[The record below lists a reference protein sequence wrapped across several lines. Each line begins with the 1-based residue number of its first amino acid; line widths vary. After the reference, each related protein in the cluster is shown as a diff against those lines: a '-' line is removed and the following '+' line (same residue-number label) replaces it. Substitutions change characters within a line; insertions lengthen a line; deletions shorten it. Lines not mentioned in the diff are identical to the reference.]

1 MLLYRHQ
8 PPATPYMYNAEA
20 NRKLAWN
27 KTLIRYHRLDD
38 ATMFRVHTESFYEF
52 ISFQPCSHHSVWAVC
67 VHVCVCTRECML
79 FSFCSFRYK
88 CGVFIVVWLT
98 RKSNHHKKG
107 NIRRTH
113 IKHTHTMSHATSLR
127 IQAND
132 NKWVCR
138 FRLVPLGMEFIDFRR
153 LGFFPSL
160 RSSCL
165 NKYHTHRLKVIKL
178 PNTKHQ
184 IWFINYSFV
193 LCIDPDAHLLHRAL
207 LYRYSIFRLKWWT
220 YSYVDNKL
228 WKIVLSLASRI
239 VTMNWFAWTTLYS

>member
-1 MLLYRHQ
+1 MFAPLSMRSVRACMCVRASVCYLVFVPSATNAVYLLLYGWLVK
-8 PPATPYMYNAEA
+8 AT
-20 NRKLAWN
+20 
-27 KTLIRYHRLDD
+27 I
-38 ATMFRVHTESFYEF
+38 
-52 ISFQPCSHHSVWAVC
+52 I
-67 VHVCVCTRECML
+67 
-79 FSFCSFRYK
+79 
-88 CGVFIVVWLT
+88 
-98 RKSNHHKKG
+98 KKG